1 MPLEAAS
8 LAVLYIIILDAL
20 PTADLLSDVAP
31 REGVPRIRSG
41 LYTRNGM
48 KEDGDVKAA
57 VAWITHPDCLRH
69 EMGPYHPESPERL
82 RAIEDRMLAVGLTPL
97 FDCLQAPAAE
107 PEALLRVHQKQLVE
121 MILEAQP
128 KGYLEIDPDTS
139 LNAFSAGAAAHAAGA
154 AILAVERV
162 LAGRAG
168 LAFCAVRP
176 PGHHAERARAMG
188 FCLFNNVA
196 VAAAHALESG
206 LSRVAIVD
214 FDVHYGN
221 GTADIF
227 RDDPRVLFCS
237 TYQDSLFPGWRCD
250 HGIPHLLDVPLSA
263 GSGSTAYR
271 SAIEDH
277 WIPALE
283 AHQPELILVSAGF
296 DAHADDPLA
305 GLRLETDDFR
315 WTAEILKGLATDLGH
330 KGIVATLEGGY
341 NTHALARS
349 VEAFVRP
356 FADA

>member
-1 MPLEAAS
+1 MTEKNDTKS
-8 LAVLYIIILDAL
+8 
-20 PTADLLSDVAP
+20 
-31 REGVPRIRSG
+31 
-41 LYTRNGM
+41 
-48 KEDGDVKAA
+48 A
-57 VAWITHPDCLRH
+57 VAWITHADCLRH

-82 RAIEDRMLAVGLTPL
+82 QAIEDRMREVGLGPIFERL
-97 FDCLQAPAAE
+97 EAPAASLE
-107 PEALLRVHQKQLVE
+107 SLLRVHQKQLVD
-121 MILEAQP
+121 MILGAQP
-128 KGYLEIDPDTS
+128 LGYLEIDPDTS
-139 LNAFSAGAAAHAAGA
+139 LNAYSSSAASHAAGGA
-154 AILAVERV
+154 VLGVERV
-162 LAGRAG
+162 LAGQAN

-196 VAAAHALESG
+196 VAAAHALEKG

-250 HGIPHLLDVPLSA
+250 HGIPHLLDVPLPA
-263 GSGSTAYR
+263 GSGSSAYR
-271 SAIEDH
+271 SAIESR

-283 AHQPELILVSAGF
+283 AHKPQLILVSAGF
-296 DAHADDPLA
+296 DAHAEDPLA
-305 GLRLETDDFR
+305 GLRLETEDFR
-315 WTAEILKGLATDLGH
+315 WTAEVLIKLANDLGH
-330 KGIVATLEGGY
+330 NGIVATLEGGY

-356 FADA
+356 FTEV